1 MTIAP
6 VQSSDDLSLL
16 VEELREHTKVES
28 MGIVEES
35 DDEEDEGTMGLQESY
50 NTLLEKTGE
59 YARVAKA
66 SIKKMKR
73 VEQNYKSLLVWYKQ
87 TKCEVETLNGEV
99 IEAYSKIKFLELEVI
114 QANAKVERVSSKK
127 LDEVLVLGFEFVML
141 ANHDKT
147 RQKLSHVSLE
157 WSTLKPK
164 TKNSSS
170 G

>member
-1 MTIAP
+1 MYATTLSDTDSFNSDSKESCDGEGNYFAFMTIAP

-73 VEQNYKSLLVWYKQ
+73 VEQNYKSLLVWYK
-87 TKCEVETLNGEV
+87 
-99 IEAYSKIKFLELEVI
+99 
-114 QANAKVERVSSKK
+114 
-127 LDEVLVLGFEFVML
+127 
-141 ANHDKT
+141 
-147 RQKLSHVSLE
+147 
-157 WSTLKPK
+157 
-164 TKNSSS
+164 
-170 G
+170 